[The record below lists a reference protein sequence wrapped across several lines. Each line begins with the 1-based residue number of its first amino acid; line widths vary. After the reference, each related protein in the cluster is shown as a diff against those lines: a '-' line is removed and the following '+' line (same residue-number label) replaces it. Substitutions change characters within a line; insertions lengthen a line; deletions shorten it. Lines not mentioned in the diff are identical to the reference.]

1 MMNFMQKASAE
12 LKKRTRKLNDQA
24 VRAKARYVLCWLQ
37 QNIRAFDNPV
47 IDAAIAT
54 GNRLKLPVVVY
65 HGLGQ
70 GYPHANDRI
79 HKFIIEASR
88 SLAVAVEQ
96 RGLRFINYIE
106 RPAKYEKG
114 LVYRL
119 GAAAAAIF
127 TDDVPAF
134 VARRQAESVAAKID
148 VAFFAIDASCI
159 VPMNEF
165 PYLTEA
171 NAFFRRAHTPFREK
185 YLNAQTEMS
194 PEVACYE
201 DDFDFAPDDLTNI
214 DIDRLVAE
222 CAIDHTVPP
231 VETFHGSREA
241 ALKRLQW
248 ACENVLPVYEKVR
261 SNPSHPLSGT
271 RLSPY
276 LHFGVLSAREL
287 IWEFQKHAGEK
298 QKNWRIADEIMSWR
312 EFFHHQARFETDPS
326 AYETL
331 PEWARETLEKHTSER
346 TDSPTL
352 DQIIHGETDDETWNA
367 AQKQYLLEAW
377 MPNNIRMYWGKK
389 LVGWRATPTDA
400 WRTACYLNDRFS
412 LDGRDAAT
420 YGNLGWCFGKLNHP
434 SGEKEIYGKVGRPWD
449 ATMRKRSGV
458 AEWLAEQS
466 KRKNFRVFVPETV

>member
-1 MMNFMQKASAE
+1 MRETPVE
-12 LKKRTRKLNDQA
+12 LRKRTRKLNKKA
-24 VRAKARYVLCWLQ
+24 VRKKAKYVLCWLQ

-54 GNRLKLPVVVY
+54 GNKLKLPVVVY

-70 GYPHANDRI
+70 RYPHANDRL

-88 SLAVAVEQ
+88 SLAVEVEN

-119 GAAAAAIF
+119 GEAAAAIF
-127 TDDVPAF
+127 TDDIPAY
-134 VARRQAESVAAKID
+134 VARRQSESVAAKIET
-148 VAFFAIDASCI
+148 AFFAVDASCV

-165 PYLTEA
+165 PYKAEA

-185 YLNAQTEMS
+185 YLNAETEMS
-194 PEVACYE
+194 PEVSRYE
-201 DDFDFAPDDLTNI
+201 DAFDFEPDDLAQI
-214 DIDRLVAE
+214 DINQLISE
-222 CAIDHTVPP
+222 CDIDHTVPP
-231 VETFHGSREA
+231 IEAFHGSREA
-241 ALKRLQW
+241 ALKQLEW
-248 ACENVLPVYEKVR
+248 ACEKVLPVYEKVR
-261 SNPSHPLSGT
+261 SNPAHPLCGT

-276 LHFGVLSAREL
+276 LHFGVLSAREV
-287 IWEFQKHAGEK
+287 IREFRKHAGEK
-298 QKNWRIADEIMSWR
+298 QKNWRVSDEIMSWR
-312 EFFHHQARFETDPS
+312 EFFHHQARFENDPA

-331 PEWARETLEKHTSER
+331 PEWSRETLEKHVPER
-346 TDSPTL
+346 SDTPTL
-352 DQIIHGETDDETWNA
+352 DQIIHGETEDETWNA
-367 AQKQYLLEAW
+367 AQKQYLLDGW
-377 MPNNIRMYWGKK
+377 MPNNLRMYWGKR
-389 LVGWRATPTDA
+389 LVGWRDSPQEA

-449 ATMRKRSGV
+449 ATMRKRTGV
-458 AEWLAEQS
+458 PEWLAEQA
-466 KRKNFRVFVPETV
+466 KRKSYRVFVPGTI